1 MNSNYFLLDSFV
13 IFQTSCFTWSKQWFN
28 LVALH
33 RVNTICNCRNSN
45 KSPIYSLLVYI
56 TNEISWYWN
65 HSDWIRWPFFIGIG
79 HEEAKASLEHEMD
92 NWLNA
97 QLTFKLNLNFINSHL
112 IQLKISLNAHTF
124 PSKVGSSKVV
134 QPQILNEKEN
144 TIRIEHEIKLLTRQ
158 TISIRCYGQTTKEP
172 IRILLTIQNTSWL
185 ISNEH
190 QNWITIINYSVELA
204 LTADKLTA

>member
-1 MNSNYFLLDSFV
+1 MILKSFGLDWMT
-13 IFQTSCFTWSKQWFN
+13 IFHRNLTWGGESKSETWDGQ
-28 LVALH
+28 
-33 RVNTICNCRNSN
+33 
-45 KSPIYSLLVYI
+45 PI
-56 TNEISWYWN
+56 E
-65 HSDWIRWPFFIGIG
+65 
-79 HEEAKASLEHEMD
+79 
-92 NWLNA
+92 
-97 QLTFKLNLNFINSHL
+97 TFKLNLNFINSHL
-112 IQLKISLNAHTF
+112 IQLKISFNAHTF
-124 PSKVGSSKVV
+124 KVGSSKVI

-204 LTADKLTA
+204 LTADKLTSWILWRISYFSTMD